1 MKMMKIF
8 LIVNL
13 ILFGSCEELSESEGQ
28 TKDSS
33 DYLKLLADSDELCPP
48 GDQKIPKIFHQ
59 V

>member
-1 MKMMKIF
+1 MMKIF

-28 TKDSS
+28 TKDSN